1 MTSTQTQPTASS
13 VGPGPAQPVPTPHP
27 AALTVAATLAFV
39 GAAASIGGLF
49 PDFWDK
55 GTFALV
61 DLTGALAQQL
71 VFAVAL
77 FVVGAALLS
86 RRTSTSGAAALAVI
100 VAIGMQPR
108 VVDVATIAERNGPR
122 GGTGFSLVVGGFVLA
137 LVAAVIAAT
146 IELRP
151 RSWSLRGRAR
161 GWATV
166 AAFFGFAAAVG
177 YVMSPFSA
185 SAGRVSGLSFS
196 FGSPLEGIGGPRA
209 LWAAIL
215 VVVLLAV
222 VPSTSIAVGR
232 GIGIGLAFGLLG
244 ALGGIAAF
252 RLGEAFGTSGTEFA
266 RVDAAEGTW
275 TLLAAGGATLLVVF
289 AGLFAGRAPRPK
301 PQRTPPPEHEAQ
313 PVPALEGSPPDVAP
327 PDVDAVSD
335 ASTPVGEVT
344 EPALEVPGE
353 PA

>member
-1 MTSTQTQPTASS
+1 MTDTEIQPT
-13 VGPGPAQPVPTPHP
+13 PTTPATQLPAAQHP
-27 AALTVAATLAFV
+27 AALIVAATLAFV
-39 GAAASIGGLF
+39 GAAATIGGVF

-61 DLTGALAQQL
+61 DQTGALAEQA
-71 VFAVAL
+71 VFAVSLLAT
-77 FVVGAALLS
+77 GAALLS
-86 RRTSTSGAAALAVI
+86 RRTSKSGAAALAVI

-108 VVDVATIAERNGPR
+108 VVDISTITDHHGPR

-137 LVAAVIAAT
+137 LIAAVIAAT

-151 RSWSLRGRAR
+151 RSWSLRGGAR
-161 GWATV
+161 GLATL
-166 AAFFGFAAAVG
+166 AAFFGFASAVG
-177 YVMSPFSA
+177 YAMSPFSA
-185 SAGRVSGLSFS
+185 SVSGMSALSFS
-196 FGSPLEGIGGPRA
+196 FGSPLEGTGGPRS

-222 VPSTSIAVGR
+222 VPPTSVAVGR

-266 RVDAAEGTW
+266 HVGGAEGTW

-289 AGLFAGRAPRPK
+289 AGLVAGRTRRPSREPDAAPVLVKESVPPATESVTGTPMPSDEPK
-301 PQRTPPPEHEAQ
+301 ELATEEPDG
-313 PVPALEGSPPDVAP
+313 PA
-327 PDVDAVSD
+327 
-335 ASTPVGEVT
+335 
-344 EPALEVPGE
+344 
-353 PA
+353 